1 MKFFLSVYEW
11 LQKNIRPP
19 SAFSWQTMIL
29 LSLFSLY
36 MQWLAAN
43 WFIKSLLNNFV
54 WIFLI
59 WGVYWATTSTRF
71 LRIGYDKEKKKDG
84 FPLSPWITGAL
95 VSYYIFSSRTG
106 ELRPETIIY
115 WPSIS
120 AVIAAIPDFVG
131 DELRIKKPPQKNR
144 QNLVVLFGTQFLI
157 SCWFQFYFVLQNW
170 VVEYPS
176 LLVDDVRKSAFVV
189 KWDSPLEKAV
199 PRGSEILDS
208 IEDRLKQQWNNKP
221 WPQVERS
228 LLPDNRNKLIN
239 SMAQQTKKEGPPVE
253 EDRWW
258 KVKSDV
264 KSRKSGYNLMLQAN
278 WEGPRSRPQKK
289 YALTKFCQITP
300 VRRQASPATK
310 SVNTGQAS
318 PTAISRVECKPVK
331 GWGIDEP
338 QKTNDTIT
346 KT

>member
-11 LQKNIRPP
+11 LQKNVKPP
-19 SAFSWQTMIL
+19 SAFSWQTLIL
-29 LSLFSLY
+29 LSLFSYY
-36 MQWLAAN
+36 MQWLVEN
-43 WFIKSLLNNFV
+43 SFIEKLLNNFV

-71 LRIGYDKEKKKDG
+71 LRIGYDKDKKKDG

-95 VSYYIFSSRTG
+95 VSIYIFSSRTG
-106 ELRPETIIY
+106 EIRPETIIY

-131 DELRIKKPPQKNR
+131 DNLTIKRPPQKNR
-144 QNLVVLFGTQFLI
+144 QNLVVLFGTQFLL

-170 VVEYPS
+170 TGQYPS

-189 KWDSPLEKAV
+189 KAPLKDTV
-199 PRGSEILDS
+199 PRGSEILQS
-208 IEDRLKQQWNNKP
+208 IESNLKDRFNNKP
-221 WPQVERS
+221 WPTVERS
-228 LLPDNRNKLIN
+228 LLPEQRKKLIGL
-239 SMAQQTKKEGPPVE
+239 MEQQSKKQGPLVE

-258 KVKSDV
+258 KVTSNV
-264 KSRKSGYNLMLQAN
+264 KSGKSGYNLVLQAN
-278 WEGPRSRPQKK
+278 WEGPRSSPKKK
-289 YALTKFCQITP
+289 YALTKSCQITP
-300 VRRQASPATK
+300 VARKASSATK
-310 SVNTGQAS
+310 PINTGQPAS
-318 PTAISRVECKPVK
+318 TSISRVECKPVK

-338 QKTNDTIT
+338 KETNDTLI